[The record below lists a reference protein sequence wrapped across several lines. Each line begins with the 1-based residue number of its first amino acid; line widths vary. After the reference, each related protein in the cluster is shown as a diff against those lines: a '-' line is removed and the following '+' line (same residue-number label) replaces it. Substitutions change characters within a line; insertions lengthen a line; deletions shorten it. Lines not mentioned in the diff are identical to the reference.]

1 MSEFIDEK
9 SSKAKGKRV
18 STLEIASIE
27 DITPAP
33 EPDPEEEEEGETD
46 IATET
51 EEPGTDTAD
60 DTEKK
65 TEREQPESL
74 EVEGVTMT
82 FEKPTDTQLDLF

>member
-27 DITPAP
+27 DITPEP
-33 EPDPEEEEEGETD
+33 EHDPEEEEEGETD